1 MGRKS
6 KQPPPNGARCRSIN
20 GNIAS
25 WPWEIGSNSGFTITA
40 TNVPNGAFAVV
51 KDINAQSARLE
62 FSTREM
68 EIDLARLRHVDYGM
82 PQLPTPPRVPR
93 LTG

>member
-1 MGRKS
+1 
-6 KQPPPNGARCRSIN
+6 
-20 GNIAS
+20 
-25 WPWEIGSNSGFTITA
+25 
-40 TNVPNGAFAVV
+40 VPNGAFAVV